1 MRRIARKTSHTT
13 CTCVINLTAPLVP
26 SPVAELLADLSG
38 AFAVLKLPWYLF
50 GAQAAIIYGAAR
62 LTADVDVTVR
72 APGTPAVADW
82 LVVLEQ
88 HGFDPRFV
96 EHRLIEQTRVLP
108 LIHRETGLPTDVVLA
123 GPGLEDDFL
132 RRSVIRDLDGVAVRV
147 IEITDLVIL
156 KVLAGRPKDVDDV
169 TALLRINDTIN
180 DARAREVLGLLE
192 TALGRSGLLAGFEAA
207 RTGSRRSDRTP

>member
-1 MRRIARKTSHTT
+1 MKRIAHKTSHTT
-13 CTCVINLTAPLVP
+13 CTCVINSTAPLVP

-72 APGTPAVADW
+72 APAGAAVVDW
-82 LVVLEQ
+82 LGVLEQ
-88 HGFDPRFV
+88 HGFDPRF
-96 EHRLIEQTRVLP
+96 EDYRLIEQTRVLP
-108 LIHRETGLPTDVVLA
+108 LVHRNTGLPTDVILA

-132 RRSVIRDLDGVAVRV
+132 RRAVVRDLDGISVRV

-169 TALLRINDTIN
+169 TALLRINDPI
-180 DARAREVLGLLE
+180 DDGRAREVLGLLE
-192 TALGRSGLLAGFEAA
+192 IALGRSDLLALFEASRA
-207 RTGSRRSDRTP
+207 AGRRSD